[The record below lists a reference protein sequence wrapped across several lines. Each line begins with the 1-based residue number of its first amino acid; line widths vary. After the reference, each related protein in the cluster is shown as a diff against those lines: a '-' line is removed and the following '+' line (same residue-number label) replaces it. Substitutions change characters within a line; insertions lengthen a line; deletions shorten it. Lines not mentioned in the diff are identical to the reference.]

1 VINSFARMR
10 LACSTALVVRTCNE
24 AHFPHIGHRL
34 SPAFRL
40 VGQRAA
46 GEQRQPRHPRGEKKG
61 RKSSRE
67 ALPFGNRDLA
77 KASRP
82 GLKAFSTFL
91 LSPLARTISFGLHVD
106 YFDCSLAMTK
116 MPWSFLLCAFDTLS
130 AAGGTEWLDS
140 HDLGERLTNVT
151 KT

>member
-10 LACSTALVVRTCNE
+10 LACSTARLVRNRTE

-46 GEQRQPRHPRGEKKG
+46 GEQRQPRHPRVEKRG

-77 KASRP
+77 KALRP
-82 GLKAFSTFL
+82 SLTAFSTLL
-91 LSPLARTISFGLHVD
+91 LSPSARTTSFGLHFD
-106 YFDCSLAMTK
+106 FFDCSLAMNK
-116 MPWSFLLCAFDTLS
+116 GLWSFLLCAYDTLS

-140 HDLGERLTNVT
+140 HDPGERLTNVT
-151 KT
+151 ET

>member
-1 VINSFARMR
+1 M
-10 LACSTALVVRTCNE
+10 ALVVRTCTE

-46 GEQRQPRHPRGEKKG
+46 DEQRQPRHRRVEKRG

-67 ALPFGNRDLA
+67 ALPFGNRDFA
-77 KASRP
+77 KASRAS
-82 GLKAFSTFL
+82 LKAFSTFPL
-91 LSPLARTISFGLHVD
+91 QLSPLARTISFGLHVD
-106 YFDCSLAMTK
+106 YFECSLAMTK
-116 MPWSFLLCAFDTLS
+116 MLWSFLLCAYDTLS

-140 HDLGERLTNVT
+140 HHPGERLTNVKET
-151 KT
+151 